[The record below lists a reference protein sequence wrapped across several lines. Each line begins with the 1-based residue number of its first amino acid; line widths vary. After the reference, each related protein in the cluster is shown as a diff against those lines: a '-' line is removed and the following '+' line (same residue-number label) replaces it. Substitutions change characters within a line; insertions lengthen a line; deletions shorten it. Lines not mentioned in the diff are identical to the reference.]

1 MTGVRPNTMRSALLI
16 LAAAGVL
23 GGSVQ
28 LLPILPCWLAI
39 LPMAV
44 VAGVIG
50 HGLFEFR
57 KTRRRAWARQY
68 LREDGALARWVR
80 PGLLMRLVSAGVGFL
95 LAILLLVQ
103 LDRWASPQW
112 VLLAIN
118 VPVFL
123 FLAVRA
129 RRWLEPE
136 VLPQWLEPLSRV
148 LAVRLN
154 VVILT
159 PFLVILDFIAEQT
172 YYRGEPYERVLETVA
187 TSPGWNCHLLDP
199 VLRAMV
205 YVTELSYWV
214 MQNLVGSVE
223 TGGPWVLVAWILV
236 FLASLGAA
244 WAWSRL
250 LMGLCYFAKGR

>member
-1 MTGVRPNTMRSALLI
+1 MTGTRPNTMRSLLLI

-23 GGSVQ
+23 GGSVR
-28 LLPILPCWLAI
+28 LLPVLPCWLVI

-80 PGLLMRLVSAGVGFL
+80 PGLLMRFVSAGGGFF

-103 LDRWASPQW
+103 LHRWAIPQW
-112 VLLAIN
+112 GLLALNI
-118 VPVFL
+118 PVFL
-123 FLAVRA
+123 FLAVWA
-129 RRWLEPE
+129 RRRLEPE
-136 VLPQWLEPLSRV
+136 VRPQWLEPLSRV

-154 VVILT
+154 VAILT
-159 PFLVILDFIAEQT
+159 PFLVILDLFAEQT
-172 YYRGEPYERVLETVA
+172 DYRGQPYERVLETVA
-187 TSPGWNCHLLDP
+187 ASPGWNCHLLDP
-199 VLRAMV
+199 VLRAIV
-205 YVTELSYWV
+205 YVTELSYWA

-223 TGGPWVLVAWILV
+223 TGGSWVVVAWILL

-244 WAWSRL
+244 WTWSRL
-250 LMGLCYFAKGR
+250 LMGLCYFAEGR